1 MGLGKA
7 CHTSPVA
14 ARYRVF
20 SVRVAAVSSLTPH
33 FVRVT
38 LTGDELGAFSSVGLD
53 QRIKVVLPIPGH
65 GFTDLPDGEDWY
77 AAWRALPDDTRN
89 PLRTY
94 TVRSFRPDAHE
105 LDIDFVAHGD
115 TGPASR
121 WVAGCAVGDELRI
134 VGPAVP
140 SSPDELPSGAAE
152 FAPGAANRIL
162 LAGDETAA
170 PAICAILE
178 ALDVT
183 TVGHVFIEVPTDADR
198 LPVTAP
204 AGVEVR
210 WIARNGASHGVR
222 MTDHVHA
229 WASTAVSP
237 LSTSGLVPIAGASVA
252 GVDVADVELADV
264 DVDHQTLW
272 DVPTAESHRPVYAW
286 IAGEAAC
293 IKELRRHLVR
303 GVGLDRKQVAFMGY
317 WRHGKAEN

>member
-1 MGLGKA
+1 
-7 CHTSPVA
+7 
-14 ARYRVF
+14 
-20 SVRVAAVSSLTPH
+20 VAAVTSLTPH

-53 QRIKVVLPIPGH
+53 QRIKVVLPIPGL

-77 AAWRALPDDTRN
+77 AAWRALPDEARN

-115 TGPASR
+115 AGPASR
-121 WVAGCAVGDELRI
+121 WVSSCRVGDELRI

-140 SSPDELPSGAAE
+140 SSPAELPTGAAE
-152 FAPGAANRIL
+152 FAPGSANRIL

-178 ALDVT
+178 ALDVS

-222 MTDHVHA
+222 MTDQVHA
-229 WASTAVSP
+229 WASTAVAGGACS
-237 LSTSGLVPIAGASVA
+237 SSDELV
-252 GVDVADVELADV
+252 DV
-264 DVDHQTLW
+264 DVDQQVLW
-272 DVPTAESHRPVYAW
+272 DIPPVTDSQLYAW
-286 IAGEAAC
+286 IAGEAGC

>member
-1 MGLGKA
+1 LVI
-7 CHTSPVA
+7 VA

-20 SVRVAAVSSLTPH
+20 SVRVAAVTSLTPS

-38 LTGDELGAFSSVGLD
+38 LTGDALADFSSVGLD
-53 QRIKVVLPIPGH
+53 QRIKLVLPIPGH

-77 AAWRALPDDTRN
+77 AAWRALPDAVRN

-94 TVRSFRPDAHE
+94 TVRSFRPDARE

-121 WVAGCAVGDELRI
+121 WVSSCRVGEELRI

-140 SSPDELPSGAAE
+140 SSPAELPTGAAE
-152 FAPGAANRIL
+152 FDPGAANRIL

-178 ALDVT
+178 ALDVA

-222 MTDHVHA
+222 MTDQVHA
-229 WASTAVSP
+229 WASTVATGP
-237 LSTSGLVPIAGASVA
+237 ECGGAPELV
-252 GVDVADVELADV
+252 DV
-264 DVDHQTLW
+264 DVDEQVLW
-272 DVPTAESHRPVYAW
+272 DVPAAEPSRPVYAW
-286 IAGEAAC
+286 IAGEAGC
-293 IKELRRHLVR
+293 VKELRRHLVR

>member
-1 MGLGKA
+1 M
-7 CHTSPVA
+7 A

-20 SVRVAAVSSLTPH
+20 SVRVAAVTSLTPS

-38 LTGDELGAFSSVGLD
+38 LTGDALAEFSSVGLD
-53 QRIKVVLPIPGH
+53 QRIKIVLPIPGH

-77 AAWRALPDDTRN
+77 GAWRALPDAVRN

-94 TVRSFRPDAHE
+94 TVRSFRPDARE

-121 WVAGCAVGDELRI
+121 WVSECRVGEELRI

-140 SSPDELPSGAAE
+140 DSPAELPTGAAE
-152 FAPGAANRIL
+152 FDPGTANRIL

-198 LPVTAP
+198 LSVSAP

-210 WIARNGASHGVR
+210 WIARNGATHGVR
-222 MTDHVHA
+222 MTDQVHA
-229 WASTAVSP
+229 WASTVA
-237 LSTSGLVPIAGASVA
+237 AGPACGDPA
-252 GVDVADVELADV
+252 ELADV
-264 DVDHQTLW
+264 DVDEQVLW
-272 DVPTAESHRPVYAW
+272 DIPSAAEARPVYAW
-286 IAGEAAC
+286 IAGEAGC
-293 IKELRRHLVR
+293 VKELRRHLVR

>member
-1 MGLGKA
+1 MRHAILVL
-7 CHTSPVA
+7 VA

-20 SVRVAAVSSLTPH
+20 SVRVAAVTALTPS

-38 LTGDELGAFSSVGLD
+38 LAGDALADFSAVGLD
-53 QRIKVVLPIPGH
+53 QRIKLVLPIPGH
-65 GFTDLPDGEDWY
+65 GFTDLPDGDDWY
-77 AAWRALPDDTRN
+77 GAWRALPDAERN

-121 WVAGCAVGDELRI
+121 WVSSCRVGDELRI

-140 SSPDELPSGAAE
+140 SSPAELPSGAAE
-152 FAPGAANRIL
+152 FAPGSATRIL

-183 TVGHVFIEVPTDADR
+183 AVGHVFIEVPTDADR

-204 AGVEVR
+204 SGVEVR

-222 MTDHVHA
+222 MTDQVQA
-229 WASTAVSP
+229 WASDVVVGAATLGAVDPSEVA
-237 LSTSGLVPIAGASVA
+237 LS
-252 GVDVADVELADV
+252 EV
-264 DVDHQTLW
+264 DVDEQVLW
-272 DVPTAESHRPVYAW
+272 DVPASVDERPVYAW
-286 IAGEAAC
+286 IAGEAGC
-293 IKELRRHLVR
+293 VKELRRHLVR
-303 GVGLDRKQVAFMGY
+303 GVGLDREQVAFMGY
-317 WRHGKAEN
+317 WRHGKAEH

>member
-1 MGLGKA
+1 M
-7 CHTSPVA
+7 A

-20 SVRVAAVSSLTPH
+20 SVRVAAVTSLTPS

-38 LTGDELGAFSSVGLD
+38 LTGDALAEFSSVGLD

-77 AAWRALPDDTRN
+77 GAWRALPDAVRN

-94 TVRSFRPDAHE
+94 TVRSFRPGARE

-121 WVAGCAVGDELRI
+121 WVSSCRVGEELRI

-140 SSPDELPSGAAE
+140 SSPAELPTGAAE
-152 FAPGAANRIL
+152 FDPGAANRIL

-178 ALDVT
+178 ALDVA

-222 MTDHVHA
+222 MTDQVHA
-229 WASTAVSP
+229 WASSVAS
-237 LSTSGLVPIAGASVA
+237 SSVA
-252 GVDVADVELADV
+252 GPSAVAAGGSCGEPVELTDV
-264 DVDHQTLW
+264 DVDVDEQVLW
-272 DVPTAESHRPVYAW
+272 DVPESADDRPVYAW
-286 IAGEAAC
+286 IAGEAGC
-293 IKELRRHLVR
+293 VKELRRHLVR
-303 GVGLDRKQVAFMGY
+303 GVGLDREQVAFMGY

>member
-1 MGLGKA
+1 M
-7 CHTSPVA
+7 A

-20 SVRVAAVSSLTPH
+20 PVRVAAVTSLTPH

-38 LTGDELGAFSSVGLD
+38 LTGDALAEFSSVGLD
-53 QRIKVVLPIPGH
+53 QRIKIVLPIPGH

-77 AAWRALPDDTRN
+77 AAWRALPDAVRN

-94 TVRSFRPDAHE
+94 TVRSFRPDARE

-121 WVAGCAVGDELRI
+121 WVSECRVGDELRI

-140 SSPDELPSGAAE
+140 SSPAELPTGAAE
-152 FAPGAANRIL
+152 FDPGAANRIL

-178 ALDVT
+178 ALDVA

-198 LPVTAP
+198 LPVSAP

-222 MTDHVHA
+222 MTDQVHA
-229 WASTAVSP
+229 WASTVA
-237 LSTSGLVPIAGASVA
+237 AGPACGDA
-252 GVDVADVELADV
+252 GEFTDV
-264 DVDHQTLW
+264 DVDEQVLW
-272 DVPTAESHRPVYAW
+272 DIPAGDEPRPVYAW
-286 IAGEAAC
+286 IAGEAGC
-293 IKELRRHLVR
+293 VKELRRHLVR

>member
-1 MGLGKA
+1 M
-7 CHTSPVA
+7 A

-20 SVRVAAVSSLTPH
+20 SVRVAAVVPLTPH

-38 LTGDELGAFSSVGLD
+38 LSGDALADFSAVGLD
-53 QRIKVVLPIPGH
+53 QRIKLVLPIPGH

-77 AAWRALPDDTRN
+77 GAWRALPDATRN

-94 TVRSFRPDAHE
+94 TVRSFRPDARE

-121 WVAGCAVGDELRI
+121 WVSGCRVGDELRI

-140 SSPDELPSGAAE
+140 SSPAELPTGAAE
-152 FAPGAANRIL
+152 FDPGTANRIL

-178 ALDVT
+178 ALDVA

-222 MTDHVHA
+222 MTDQVHA
-229 WASTAVSP
+229 WASTVA
-237 LSTSGLVPIAGASVA
+237 AGPGCGETA
-252 GVDVADVELADV
+252 ELTDV
-264 DVDHQTLW
+264 DVDEQVLW
-272 DVPTAESHRPVYAW
+272 DIPGADAPRPVYAW
-286 IAGEAAC
+286 IAGEAGC
-293 IKELRRHLVR
+293 VKELRRHLVR
-303 GVGLDRKQVAFMGY
+303 GVGLGREQVAFMGY

>member
-1 MGLGKA
+1 M
-7 CHTSPVA
+7 A

-20 SVRVAAVSSLTPH
+20 SVRVAAVTALTPH

-38 LTGDELGAFSSVGLD
+38 LRGDELGAFSAVGLD
-53 QRIKVVLPIPGH
+53 QRIKVVLPLPGG

-77 AAWRALPDDTRN
+77 TAWRALPDAERN

-94 TVRSFRPDAHE
+94 TVRSFRPDARE

-121 WVAGCAVGDELRI
+121 WVSACRVGDELRI

-140 SSPDELPSGAAE
+140 SSPAELPSGAAE

-183 TVGHVFIEVPTDADR
+183 TVGHVFIEVPTDDDR

-222 MTDHVHA
+222 MTDQVHA
-229 WASTAVSP
+229 WASSAV
-237 LSTSGLVPIAGASVA
+237 A
-252 GVDVADVELADV
+252 ADACTPSDELADV
-264 DVDHQTLW
+264 DVDEQVLW
-272 DVPTAESHRPVYAW
+272 DIPPVTDAQLYAW
-286 IAGEAAC
+286 IAGEAGC
-293 IKELRRHLVR
+293 VKELRRHLVR

>member
-1 MGLGKA
+1 MRHAILVL
-7 CHTSPVA
+7 VA

-20 SVRVAAVSSLTPH
+20 SVRVAAVTALTPS

-38 LTGDELGAFSSVGLD
+38 LTGDALADFSAVGLD
-53 QRIKVVLPIPGH
+53 QRIKLVLPIPGH
-65 GFTDLPDGEDWY
+65 GFTDLPDGDDWY
-77 AAWRALPDDTRN
+77 GAWRALPDAERN

-121 WVAGCAVGDELRI
+121 WVSSCRVGDELRI

-140 SSPDELPSGAAE
+140 SSPAELPSGAAE
-152 FAPGAANRIL
+152 FAPGSATRIL

-183 TVGHVFIEVPTDADR
+183 AVGHVFIEVPTDADR

-222 MTDHVHA
+222 MTDQVQA
-229 WASTAVSP
+229 WASDVVVAASARVGDTAR
-237 LSTSGLVPIAGASVA
+237 
-252 GVDVADVELADV
+252 VELAEV
-264 DVDHQTLW
+264 DVDEQVLW
-272 DVPTAESHRPVYAW
+272 DVPAPVDERPVYAW
-286 IAGEAAC
+286 IAGEAGC
-293 IKELRRHLVR
+293 VKELRRHLVR
-303 GVGLDRKQVAFMGY
+303 GVGLDREQVAFMGY
-317 WRHGKAEN
+317 WRHGKAEH

>member
-1 MGLGKA
+1 MA
-7 CHTSPVA
+7 V
-14 ARYRVF
+14 RYRVF
-20 SVRVAAVSSLTPH
+20 SVRVAAVVSLTPS

-38 LTGDELGAFSSVGLD
+38 LTGDDLGQFASVGLD

-65 GFTDLPDGEDWY
+65 GFTDLPDGPDWY
-77 AAWRALPDDTRN
+77 SAWRDLPDATRN

-121 WVAGCAVGDELRI
+121 WVASCAVGDELRI

-140 SSPDELPSGAAE
+140 SSPAELPSGAAE

-210 WIARNGASHGVR
+210 WIARNGATHGAR

-229 WASTAVSP
+229 WASRAVGDDGAVS
-237 LSTSGLVPIAGASVA
+237 GAGAGAADA
-252 GVDVADVELADV
+252 GDALVDV
-264 DVDHQTLW
+264 DVDQQVLW
-272 DVPTAESHRPVYAW
+272 DVPPASDAQLYAW

-293 IKELRRHLVR
+293 VKELRRHLVR
-303 GVGLDRKQVAFMGY
+303 GVGLDRRQVAFMGY
-317 WRHGKAEN
+317 WRHGRAEN

>member
-1 MGLGKA
+1 
-7 CHTSPVA
+7 
-14 ARYRVF
+14 VF

-65 GFTDLPDGEDWY
+65 GFTDLPDGDDWY
-77 AAWRALPDDTRN
+77 TAWRALPDATRN

-121 WVAGCAVGDELRI
+121 WVAGCGVGDELRI

-229 WASTAVSP
+229 WASTAVS
-237 LSTSGLVPIAGASVA
+237 SVSSVA
-252 GVDVADVELADV
+252 PVSASSFVSADSATAELADV

>member
-1 MGLGKA
+1 MPYSYL
-7 CHTSPVA
+7 VA

-20 SVRVAAVSSLTPH
+20 SVRVAAVSALTPS

-38 LTGDELGAFSSVGLD
+38 LTGDALADFSAVGLD

-65 GFTDLPDGEDWY
+65 GFSDLPDSDDWY
-77 AAWRALPDDTRN
+77 GAWRALPDAQRN

-94 TVRSFRPDAHE
+94 TVRSFRPDARE

-121 WVAGCAVGDELRI
+121 WVSSCRVGDELRI

-140 SSPDELPSGAAE
+140 SSPAELPSGAAE
-152 FAPGAANRIL
+152 FAPGSATRIL

-178 ALDVT
+178 ALDVA

-198 LPVTAP
+198 LPVSAP

-222 MTDHVHA
+222 MTDQVHA
-229 WASTAVSP
+229 WAAEVTTGA
-237 LSTSGLVPIAGASVA
+237 ASVA
-252 GVDVADVELADV
+252 EPVRGAVDLADV
-264 DVDHQTLW
+264 DVDEQVLW
-272 DVPTAESHRPVYAW
+272 DVPAALDERPVYAW
-286 IAGEAAC
+286 IAGEAGC
-293 IKELRRHLVR
+293 VKELRRHLVR
-303 GVGLDRKQVAFMGY
+303 GVGLDRRQVAFMGY
-317 WRHGKAEN
+317 WRHGKAEH

>member
-1 MGLGKA
+1 MPYLVI
-7 CHTSPVA
+7 VA

-20 SVRVAAVSSLTPH
+20 SVRVAAVTSLTPS

-38 LTGDELGAFSSVGLD
+38 LTGDALAEFSSVGLD

-77 AAWRALPDDTRN
+77 AAWRALPDAVRN

-94 TVRSFRPDAHE
+94 TVRSFRPDARE

-121 WVAGCAVGDELRI
+121 WVSSCRVGEELRI

-140 SSPDELPSGAAE
+140 SSPAELPTGAAE
-152 FAPGAANRIL
+152 FDPGSADRIL

-178 ALDVT
+178 ALDVA
-183 TVGHVFIEVPTDADR
+183 TVGHVFIEVPTDDDR

-222 MTDHVHA
+222 MTDQVHA
-229 WASTAVSP
+229 WASTVAAGP
-237 LSTSGLVPIAGASVA
+237 ACGNAAELV
-252 GVDVADVELADV
+252 DV
-264 DVDHQTLW
+264 DVDEQVLW
-272 DVPTAESHRPVYAW
+272 DIPSSEAPRPVYAW
-286 IAGEAAC
+286 IAGEAGC
-293 IKELRRHLVR
+293 VKELRRHLVR

>member
-1 MGLGKA
+1 M
-7 CHTSPVA
+7 A

-20 SVRVAAVSSLTPH
+20 SVRVAAVTALTPA

-38 LTGDELGAFSSVGLD
+38 LSGDELGQFSSVGLD

-65 GFTDLPDGEDWY
+65 GFTDLPDGADWY
-77 AAWRALPDDTRN
+77 SAWRALPDATRN

-115 TGPASR
+115 TGPASC
-121 WVAGCAVGDELRI
+121 WVSSCAVGDELRI

-140 SSPDELPSGAAE
+140 ESPAELPSGAAE
-152 FAPGAANRIL
+152 FAPGSANRIL

-198 LPVTAP
+198 LPVVAP

-210 WIARNGASHGVR
+210 WIARNGAAHGTR

-229 WASTAVSP
+229 WASTAVVGSAV
-237 LSTSGLVPIAGASVA
+237 GGAPAA
-252 GVDVADVELADV
+252 GVGELVDV
-264 DVDHQTLW
+264 DVDQQVLW
-272 DVPTAESHRPVYAW
+272 DVPPATDAQLYAW

-293 IKELRRHLVR
+293 VKELRRHLVR
-303 GVGLDRKQVAFMGY
+303 GVGLDREQVAFMGY
-317 WRHGKAEN
+317 WRHGRAEN

>member
-1 MGLGKA
+1 
-7 CHTSPVA
+7 
-14 ARYRVF
+14 
-20 SVRVAAVSSLTPH
+20 VAAVTPLTPS

-38 LTGDELGAFSSVGLD
+38 LTGDALADFSSVGLD
-53 QRIKVVLPIPGH
+53 QRIKLVLPIPGH

-77 AAWRALPDDTRN
+77 GAWRALPDAVRN

-94 TVRSFRPDAHE
+94 TVRSFRPDARE

-121 WVAGCAVGDELRI
+121 WVSSCRVGEELRI

-140 SSPDELPSGAAE
+140 SSPAELPTGAAE
-152 FAPGAANRIL
+152 FDPGAANRIL

-222 MTDHVHA
+222 MTDQVHA
-229 WASTAVSP
+229 WASTAA
-237 LSTSGLVPIAGASVA
+237 AGSASSSSA
-252 GVDVADVELADV
+252 CSEAVELADV
-264 DVDHQTLW
+264 DVDEQVLW
-272 DVPTAESHRPVYAW
+272 DIPAHDAPRPVYAW
-286 IAGEAAC
+286 IAGEAGC
-293 IKELRRHLVR
+293 VKELRRHLVR

>member
-1 MGLGKA
+1 MRHAILVL
-7 CHTSPVA
+7 VA

-20 SVRVAAVSSLTPH
+20 SVRVAAVTALTPS

-38 LTGDELGAFSSVGLD
+38 LTGDALADFSAVGLD
-53 QRIKVVLPIPGH
+53 QRIKLVLPIPGH
-65 GFTDLPDGEDWY
+65 GFTDLPDGDDWY
-77 AAWRALPDDTRN
+77 GAWRALPDAERN

-121 WVAGCAVGDELRI
+121 WVSSCRVGDELRI

-140 SSPDELPSGAAE
+140 SSPAELPSGAAE
-152 FAPGAANRIL
+152 FAPGSATRIL

-183 TVGHVFIEVPTDADR
+183 AVGHVFIEVPTDADR

-222 MTDHVHA
+222 MTDQVQA
-229 WASTAVSP
+229 WASDVVLAASARVGDTAR
-237 LSTSGLVPIAGASVA
+237 
-252 GVDVADVELADV
+252 VELAEV
-264 DVDHQTLW
+264 DVDEQVLW
-272 DVPTAESHRPVYAW
+272 DVPAPVDERPVYAW
-286 IAGEAAC
+286 IAGEAGC
-293 IKELRRHLVR
+293 VKELRRHLVR
-303 GVGLDRKQVAFMGY
+303 GVGLDREQVAFMGY
-317 WRHGKAEN
+317 WRHGKAEH

>member
-1 MGLGKA
+1 MPYSTL
-7 CHTSPVA
+7 VA
-14 ARYRVF
+14 VRYRVF
-20 SVRVAAVSSLTPH
+20 SVSVTAVTPLTPH

-38 LTGDELGAFSSVGLD
+38 LTGDELAEFSSVGLD
-53 QRIKVVLPIPGH
+53 QRIKVMLPIDGH
-65 GFTDLPDGEDWY
+65 GFSELPEDGDWY
-77 AAWRALPDDTRN
+77 AAWRDLPDDRRN

-94 TVRSFRPDAHE
+94 TVRSFRPDARE

-121 WVAGCAVGDELRI
+121 WVSACRVGDELRI
-134 VGPAVP
+134 VGPRVP
-140 SSPDELPSGAAE
+140 ESPEELPTGAAE
-152 FAPGAANRIL
+152 FDPGRANRIL

-178 ALDVT
+178 ALDVA

-198 LPVTAP
+198 LPVRAP

-222 MTDHVHA
+222 MTDQVHA
-229 WASTAVSP
+229 WASTVAAPTAPCESP
-237 LSTSGLVPIAGASVA
+237 TDFV
-252 GVDVADVELADV
+252 DV
-264 DVDHQTLW
+264 DVDQQVLW
-272 DVPTAESHRPVYAW
+272 EIPDEVEDRPVYAW
-286 IAGEAAC
+286 IAGEAGC

>member
-1 MGLGKA
+1 M
-7 CHTSPVA
+7 
-14 ARYRVF
+14 F

-53 QRIKVVLPIPGH
+53 QRIKVVLPIPGY

-77 AAWRALPDDTRN
+77 TAWRALPDETRN

-94 TVRSFRPDAHE
+94 TVRSFRPDARE

-121 WVAGCAVGDELRI
+121 WVAGCRVGDELRI

-140 SSPDELPSGAAE
+140 SSADELPSGAAE

-229 WASTAVSP
+229 WASSAVTPVSAD
-237 LSTSGLVPIAGASVA
+237 SGPT
-252 GVDVADVELADV
+252 ELADV

>member
-1 MGLGKA
+1 M
-7 CHTSPVA
+7 A

-20 SVRVAAVSSLTPH
+20 SVRVAAVTSLTPS

-65 GFTDLPDGEDWY
+65 GFTDLPDGQDWY
-77 AAWRALPDDTRN
+77 AAWRDLPDATRN
-89 PLRTY
+89 PIRTY

-121 WVAGCAVGDELRI
+121 WVSSCVVGDELRI

-140 SSPDELPSGAAE
+140 TSPAELPTGAAE

-178 ALDVT
+178 ALDVA

-198 LPVTAP
+198 LPVAAP

-229 WASTAVSP
+229 WASTAV
-237 LSTSGLVPIAGASVA
+237 AGTACGTTA
-252 GVDVADVELADV
+252 ELTDV
-264 DVDHQTLW
+264 DVDQQVLW
-272 DVPTAESHRPVYAW
+272 DVPAASAQESVYAW

-303 GVGLDRKQVAFMGY
+303 GVGLDRRQVAFMGY

>member
-1 MGLGKA
+1 M
-7 CHTSPVA
+7 A

-20 SVRVAAVSSLTPH
+20 SVRVAAVTSLTPH

-38 LTGDELGAFSSVGLD
+38 LTGDALAEFSAVGLD
-53 QRIKVVLPIPGH
+53 QRIKIVLPIPGL

-77 AAWRALPDDTRN
+77 DAWRALPDAERN

-94 TVRSFRPDAHE
+94 TVRSFRPDARE

-121 WVAGCAVGDELRI
+121 WVASCRVGDELRI

-140 SSPDELPSGAAE
+140 SSPAELPSGAAE
-152 FAPGAANRIL
+152 FAPGSANRIL

-178 ALDVT
+178 ALDVA

-198 LPVTAP
+198 LPVSAP

-210 WIARNGASHGVR
+210 WIARNGATHGVR
-222 MTDHVHA
+222 MTDQVHA
-229 WASTAVSP
+229 WASTVAAGS
-237 LSTSGLVPIAGASVA
+237 STCADP
-252 GVDVADVELADV
+252 VDLADV
-264 DVDHQTLW
+264 DVDEQVLW
-272 DVPTAESHRPVYAW
+272 DVPAAADERPVYAW
-286 IAGEAAC
+286 IAGEAGC
-293 IKELRRHLVR
+293 VKELRRHLVR

-317 WRHGKAEN
+317 WRHGKAEH

>member
-1 MGLGKA
+1 MRHAILVL
-7 CHTSPVA
+7 VA

-20 SVRVAAVSSLTPH
+20 SVRVAAVTALTPS

-38 LTGDELGAFSSVGLD
+38 LTGDALADFSAVGLD
-53 QRIKVVLPIPGH
+53 QRIKLVLPIPGH
-65 GFTDLPDGEDWY
+65 GFTDLPDDDDWY
-77 AAWRALPDDTRN
+77 GAWRALPDAERN

-121 WVAGCAVGDELRI
+121 WVSSCRVGDELRI

-140 SSPDELPSGAAE
+140 SSPAELPSGAAE
-152 FAPGAANRIL
+152 FAPGSATRIL

-183 TVGHVFIEVPTDADR
+183 AVGHVFIEVPTDADR

-222 MTDHVHA
+222 MTDQVQA
-229 WASTAVSP
+229 WASDVVVAASARVGDTAR
-237 LSTSGLVPIAGASVA
+237 
-252 GVDVADVELADV
+252 VELAEV
-264 DVDHQTLW
+264 DVDEQVLW
-272 DVPTAESHRPVYAW
+272 DVPAPVDERPVYAW
-286 IAGEAAC
+286 IAGEAGC
-293 IKELRRHLVR
+293 VKELRRHLVR
-303 GVGLDRKQVAFMGY
+303 GVGLDREQVAFMGY
-317 WRHGKAEN
+317 WRHGKAEH

>member
-1 MGLGKA
+1 MPYSYL
-7 CHTSPVA
+7 VA

-20 SVRVAAVSSLTPH
+20 SVRVAAVSALTPS

-38 LTGDELGAFSSVGLD
+38 LTGDALADFSAVGLD

-65 GFTDLPDGEDWY
+65 GFTDLPDGDDWY
-77 AAWRALPDDTRN
+77 GAWRALPDAERN

-121 WVAGCAVGDELRI
+121 WVSSCRVGDELRI

-140 SSPDELPSGAAE
+140 SSPAELPSGAAE
-152 FAPGAANRIL
+152 FAPGSATRIL

-178 ALDVT
+178 ALDVA

-222 MTDHVHA
+222 MTDQVHA
-229 WASTAVSP
+229 WASQVASVTTGA
-237 LSTSGLVPIAGASVA
+237 AGAEASA
-252 GVDVADVELADV
+252 RGAVELTDV
-264 DVDHQTLW
+264 DVDEQVLW
-272 DVPTAESHRPVYAW
+272 DVPAAVDERPVYAW
-286 IAGEAAC
+286 IAGEAGC
-293 IKELRRHLVR
+293 VKELRRHLVR
-303 GVGLDRKQVAFMGY
+303 GVGLDRRQVAFMGY
-317 WRHGKAEN
+317 WRHGKAEH

>member
-1 MGLGKA
+1 M
-7 CHTSPVA
+7 A

-20 SVRVAAVSSLTPH
+20 SVRVAAVTPLTPS

-38 LTGDELGAFSSVGLD
+38 LTGDALAEFSSVGLD

-77 AAWRALPDDTRN
+77 AAWRALPDAVRN

-94 TVRSFRPDAHE
+94 TVRSFRPDARE

-121 WVAGCAVGDELRI
+121 WVSSCRVGEELRI
-134 VGPAVP
+134 VGPAEP
-140 SSPDELPSGAAE
+140 SSPAELPSGAAE
-152 FAPGAANRIL
+152 FDPGDAHRIL

-178 ALDVT
+178 ALDVA

-222 MTDHVHA
+222 MTDQVHA
-229 WASTAVSP
+229 WASTV
-237 LSTSGLVPIAGASVA
+237 GAGAARGAVA
-252 GVDVADVELADV
+252 ELAEV
-264 DVDHQTLW
+264 DVDEQVLW
-272 DVPTAESHRPVYAW
+272 DVPSAEPSRPVYAW

-293 IKELRRHLVR
+293 VKELRRHLVR
-303 GVGLDRKQVAFMGY
+303 GVGLAREQVAFMGY
-317 WRHGKAEN
+317 WRHGKAEH

>member
-1 MGLGKA
+1 M
-7 CHTSPVA
+7 
-14 ARYRVF
+14 
-20 SVRVAAVSSLTPH
+20 AAVTSLTPH

-53 QRIKVVLPIPGH
+53 QRIKVVLPIPGL

-77 AAWRALPDDTRN
+77 AAWRALPDEARN

-115 TGPASR
+115 AGPASR
-121 WVAGCAVGDELRI
+121 WVSSCRVGDELRI

-140 SSPDELPSGAAE
+140 SSPAELPTGAAE
-152 FAPGAANRIL
+152 FAPGSANRIL

-178 ALDVT
+178 ALDVS

-222 MTDHVHA
+222 MTDQVHA
-229 WASTAVSP
+229 WASTAVAGGACS
-237 LSTSGLVPIAGASVA
+237 SSDELV
-252 GVDVADVELADV
+252 DV
-264 DVDHQTLW
+264 DVDQQVLW
-272 DVPTAESHRPVYAW
+272 DIPPVTDSQLYAW
-286 IAGEAAC
+286 IAGEAGC

>member
-1 MGLGKA
+1 M
-7 CHTSPVA
+7 A

-20 SVRVAAVSSLTPH
+20 SVRVTAVTRLTPA

-38 LTGDELGAFSSVGLD
+38 LSGPDLASFAAVGLD

-65 GFTDLPDGEDWY
+65 GFTDLPDGADWY
-77 AAWRALPDDTRN
+77 GAWRALPDAVRN

-94 TVRSFRPDAHE
+94 TVRSFRPDAQE
-105 LDIDFVAHGD
+105 LDIDFVAHGE

-121 WVAGCAVGDELRI
+121 WVSSCIVGDELRI

-140 SSPDELPSGAAE
+140 SSPAELPSGAAE
-152 FAPGAANRIL
+152 FAPGAAGRIL

-198 LPVTAP
+198 LPVSAP

-210 WIARNGASHGVR
+210 WIARNGASHGAR
-222 MTDHVHA
+222 MTERVHA
-229 WASTAVSP
+229 WASSAVAATSGVAGSAVSR
-237 LSTSGLVPIAGASVA
+237 S
-252 GVDVADVELADV
+252 GVDELVDV

-272 DVPTAESHRPVYAW
+272 DVPPASDAQLYAW

-293 IKELRRHLVR
+293 VKELRRHLVR
-303 GVGLDRKQVAFMGY
+303 SVGLDRKQVAFMGY
-317 WRHGKAEN
+317 WRHGRAEN

>member
-1 MGLGKA
+1 M
-7 CHTSPVA
+7 A

-20 SVRVAAVSSLTPH
+20 SVRVAAVTSLTPH

-38 LTGDELGAFSSVGLD
+38 LTGDDLAEFSSVGLD
-53 QRIKVVLPIPGH
+53 QRIKIVLPIPGH

-77 AAWRALPDDTRN
+77 GAWRALPDAVRN

-94 TVRSFRPDAHE
+94 TVRSFRPDARE

-121 WVAGCAVGDELRI
+121 WVSECRVGDELRI

-140 SSPDELPSGAAE
+140 SSPAELPTGAAE
-152 FAPGAANRIL
+152 FDPGAANRIL

-178 ALDVT
+178 ALDVA

-198 LPVTAP
+198 LPVSAP

-222 MTDHVHA
+222 MTDQVHA
-229 WASTAVSP
+229 WASTVA
-237 LSTSGLVPIAGASVA
+237 AGPACGDA
-252 GVDVADVELADV
+252 GELADI
-264 DVDHQTLW
+264 DVDEQVLW
-272 DVPTAESHRPVYAW
+272 DIPAGDEPRPVYAW
-286 IAGEAAC
+286 IAGEAGC
-293 IKELRRHLVR
+293 VKELRRHLVR

>member
-1 MGLGKA
+1 M
-7 CHTSPVA
+7 A

-20 SVRVAAVSSLTPH
+20 SVRVAAVTSLTPH

-38 LTGDELGAFSSVGLD
+38 LTGDALAEFSSVGLD
-53 QRIKVVLPIPGH
+53 QRIKIVLPIPGH

-77 AAWRALPDDTRN
+77 AAWRALPDAVRN

-94 TVRSFRPDAHE
+94 TVRSFRPDARE

-121 WVAGCAVGDELRI
+121 WVSECRVGDELRI

-140 SSPDELPSGAAE
+140 SSPAELPTGAAE
-152 FAPGAANRIL
+152 FDPGAANRIL

-178 ALDVT
+178 ALDVAT
-183 TVGHVFIEVPTDADR
+183 IGHVFIEVPTDADR

-222 MTDHVHA
+222 MTDQVHA
-229 WASTAVSP
+229 WASTVA
-237 LSTSGLVPIAGASVA
+237 AGPACGDA
-252 GVDVADVELADV
+252 RELTDV
-264 DVDHQTLW
+264 DVDEQVLW
-272 DVPTAESHRPVYAW
+272 DIPAGDESRPVYAW
-286 IAGEAAC
+286 IAGEAGC
-293 IKELRRHLVR
+293 VKELRRHLVR

>member
-1 MGLGKA
+1 M
-7 CHTSPVA
+7 A

-20 SVRVAAVSSLTPH
+20 SVRVAAVTSLTPS

-38 LTGDELGAFSSVGLD
+38 LTGDALAEFSSVGLD
-53 QRIKVVLPIPGH
+53 QRIKIVLPIPGH

-77 AAWRALPDDTRN
+77 GAWRALPDAVRN

-94 TVRSFRPDAHE
+94 TVRSFRPDARE

-121 WVAGCAVGDELRI
+121 WVSSCRVGEELRI

-140 SSPDELPSGAAE
+140 DSPAELPTGAAE
-152 FAPGAANRIL
+152 FDPGTANRIL

-198 LPVTAP
+198 LPVSAP

-210 WIARNGASHGVR
+210 WIARNGATHGVR
-222 MTDHVHA
+222 MTDQVHA
-229 WASTAVSP
+229 WASTVA
-237 LSTSGLVPIAGASVA
+237 AGPAC
-252 GVDVADVELADV
+252 GDPVELADV
-264 DVDHQTLW
+264 DVDEQVLW
-272 DVPTAESHRPVYAW
+272 DVPAAAESRPVYAW
-286 IAGEAAC
+286 IAGEAGC
-293 IKELRRHLVR
+293 VKELRRHLVR

>member
-1 MGLGKA
+1 M
-7 CHTSPVA
+7 A

-20 SVRVAAVSSLTPH
+20 SVRVAAVTSLTPH

-38 LTGDELGAFSSVGLD
+38 LTGDALAEFSSVGLD
-53 QRIKVVLPIPGH
+53 QRIKIVLPIPGH

-77 AAWRALPDDTRN
+77 GAWRALPDAVRN

-94 TVRSFRPDAHE
+94 TVRSFRPDARE

-121 WVAGCAVGDELRI
+121 WVSACRVGDELRI

-140 SSPDELPSGAAE
+140 ASPAELPTGAAE
-152 FAPGAANRIL
+152 FDPGAANRIL

-178 ALDVT
+178 ALDVA

-198 LPVTAP
+198 LPVSAP

-222 MTDHVHA
+222 MTDQVHA
-229 WASTAVSP
+229 WASTVA
-237 LSTSGLVPIAGASVA
+237 AGPACGDA
-252 GVDVADVELADV
+252 GELADV
-264 DVDHQTLW
+264 DVDEQVLW
-272 DVPTAESHRPVYAW
+272 DIPAGDEPRPVYAW
-286 IAGEAAC
+286 IAGEAGC
-293 IKELRRHLVR
+293 VKELRRHLVR

>member
-1 MGLGKA
+1 M
-7 CHTSPVA
+7 A

-20 SVRVAAVSSLTPH
+20 SVRVAAVTALTPA

-38 LTGDELGAFSSVGLD
+38 LSGPDLAAFASVGLD

-65 GFTDLPDGEDWY
+65 GFTDLPDGADWY
-77 AAWRALPDDTRN
+77 AAWRALPDATRN

-115 TGPASR
+115 AGPASR
-121 WVAGCAVGDELRI
+121 WVSSCVVGDELRI

-140 SSPDELPSGAAE
+140 SSPAELPSGAAE

-198 LPVTAP
+198 LPVAAP

-210 WIARNGASHGVR
+210 WIARNGASHGAR

-229 WASTAVSP
+229 WASTAVSA
-237 LSTSGLVPIAGASVA
+237 AGAAGAGAA
-252 GVDVADVELADV
+252 GVSGPASDVELVDV
-264 DVDHQTLW
+264 DVDRETLW
-272 DVPTAESHRPVYAW
+272 DVPPVTDAQLYAW

-293 IKELRRHLVR
+293 VKELRRHLVR
-303 GVGLDRKQVAFMGY
+303 RVGLDRKQVAFMGY